1 MAGRPPKAPDETTFL
16 GRIGAEIRKRRE
28 KKRLTVPEAADA
40 AGAPVPTWY
49 QWESGRHLK
58 LTRLP
63 DIAAALGCKVRMLIP
78 DE

>member
-1 MAGRPPKAPDETTFL
+1 MAGRPAKPQADTFL

-28 KKRLTVPEAADA
+28 KKGISVAQAADA